1 MSTDKSPSEEAAELR
16 DKLEGLRATDP
27 APHVEAAKQQVA
39 DTASTVASTVS
50 DTVSQTAS
58 TVKQTAANVRDS
70 VAGATARVADTVV
83 PPLRQGADAVRG
95 AVATAR
101 GKVQQAND
109 GAEALS
115 ERIRDQPFMA
125 LGLALLTGYV
135 LGRAVR

>member
-1 MSTDKSPSEEAAELR
+1 MSTDKSPSKEAAELR
-16 DKLEGLRATDP
+16 EKLEGLRATDP

-39 DTASTVASTVS
+39 DTASTVAANVS

-58 TVKQTAANVRDS
+58 TVKQTAANVRDTL
-70 VAGATARVADTVV
+70 AGATARVADTVG
-83 PPLRQGADAVRG
+83 QGADAVRG

-101 GKVQQAND
+101 GKVRQAND

-115 ERIRDQPFMA
+115 ERIRDQPFLA
-125 LGLALLTGYV
+125 LGLAVLTGYV